1 MNRCPITYELC
12 GEQKYSAQGLKLLSP
27 KLKDLLDFPYNKGDQ
42 LKQAM
47 ARATKMSIQ
56 GVQPKLSARL
66 NVSAGIF
73 EIADQGGTFIIK
85 PQNDLYEELPENED
99 LTMRLAALAGIEI
112 PLHGMIYSKDGSRSY
127 FIKRFDRLPKKKRV
141 AVEDFAQL
149 TGQTRETKYSSSM
162 EKVAGLLDQFCT
174 FPLIEKQKLFRLTI
188 FNFLCGNEDMHLK
201 NFSLIRRNGKV
212 EISPSYDLLNTTIA
226 MSNPQEEFALTLA
239 GRKSKITKENLIDYF
254 GSERLGLTSII
265 IKKTLQEI
273 ENQKLKWYKQIQ
285 ISFLSEEMKK
295 KYVELMSLRWAR
307 IFTTIKK

>member
-42 LKQAM
+42 LKEAM

-162 EKVAGLLDQFCT
+162 EKVAGVLDQFCT

-254 GSERLGLTSII
+254 GSERLGLTPII
-265 IKKTLQEI
+265 IEKTLQEI

>member
-42 LKQAM
+42 LKEAM

-162 EKVAGLLDQFCT
+162 EKVAGVLDQFCT

-212 EISPSYDLLNTTIA
+212 EISPSYDLLNTTIT
-226 MSNPQEEFALTLA
+226 MPNPQEEFALTLA
-239 GRKSKITKENLIDYF
+239 GRKSKITKENLINYF

-265 IKKTLQEI
+265 IEKTLQEI

>member
-42 LKQAM
+42 LKEAM

-162 EKVAGLLDQFCT
+162 EKVAGVLDQFCT

-226 MSNPQEEFALTLA
+226 MPNPLEEFDITLA
-239 GRKSKITKENLIDYF
+239 VRKSKITMENLIDYF
-254 GSERLGLTSII
+254 GSERLGLTPII
-265 IKKTLQEI
+265 IEKTLQEI

>member
-42 LKQAM
+42 LKEAM

-56 GVQPKLSARL
+56 GVQPKLSVRL

-162 EKVAGLLDQFCT
+162 EKVAGVLDQFCT

-226 MSNPQEEFALTLA
+226 MPNPQEEFALTLA

-254 GSERLGLTSII
+254 GSERLGLTPII
-265 IKKTLQEI
+265 IEKTLQEI

>member
-73 EIADQGGTFIIK
+73 EIADQGGNFIIK

-162 EKVAGLLDQFCT
+162 EKVASVLDQFCT

>member
-42 LKQAM
+42 LKEAM

-66 NVSAGIF
+66 NVSVGIF

-162 EKVAGLLDQFCT
+162 EKVAGVLDQFCT

-254 GSERLGLTSII
+254 GSERLGLTPIVI
-265 IKKTLQEI
+265 EKTLQEI

>member
-1 MNRCPITYELC
+1 
-12 GEQKYSAQGLKLLSP
+12 
-27 KLKDLLDFPYNKGDQ
+27 LKDLLDFPYNKGDQ
-42 LKQAM
+42 LKEAM

-162 EKVAGLLDQFCT
+162 EKVAGVLDQFCT

-226 MSNPQEEFALTLA
+226 MPNPQEEFALTLA

>member
-73 EIADQGGTFIIK
+73 EIADQGGNFMIK

-162 EKVAGLLDQFCT
+162 EKVASVLDQFCT

-254 GSERLGLTSII
+254 GSERLGLTPIVI
-265 IKKTLQEI
+265 EKTLQEI

>member
-1 MNRCPITYELC
+1 
-12 GEQKYSAQGLKLLSP
+12 
-27 KLKDLLDFPYNKGDQ
+27 
-42 LKQAM
+42 
-47 ARATKMSIQ
+47 
-56 GVQPKLSARL
+56 LSARL

-162 EKVAGLLDQFCT
+162 EKVAGVLDQFCT

-226 MSNPQEEFALTLA
+226 MPNPQEEFALTLA

>member
-42 LKQAM
+42 LKEAM

-56 GVQPKLSARL
+56 GVQPKLSVRL

-162 EKVAGLLDQFCT
+162 EKVAGVLDQFCT

-212 EISPSYDLLNTTIA
+212 EISPSYDLLNTTIT
-226 MSNPQEEFALTLA
+226 MPNPQEEFALTLA

-265 IKKTLQEI
+265 IEKTLQEI

>member
-42 LKQAM
+42 LKEAM

-162 EKVAGLLDQFCT
+162 EKVAGVLDQFCT

-226 MSNPQEEFALTLA
+226 MPNPQEEFALTLA

-254 GSERLGLTSII
+254 GSERLGLTPIVI
-265 IKKTLQEI
+265 EKTLQEI

>member
-73 EIADQGGTFIIK
+73 EIADQGGNFIIK

-162 EKVAGLLDQFCT
+162 EKVAGVLDQFCT

-254 GSERLGLTSII
+254 GSERLGLTPII
-265 IKKTLQEI
+265 IEKTLQEI

>member
-27 KLKDLLDFPYNKGDQ
+27 KLKDLLYFPHNKGDQ
-42 LKQAM
+42 LKEAM
-47 ARATKMSIQ
+47 AGATKMSIQ

-73 EIADQGGTFIIK
+73 EIADQGGNFIIK

-162 EKVAGLLDQFCT
+162 EKVAGVLDQFCT

-239 GRKSKITKENLIDYF
+239 DRKSKITKENLIDYF
-254 GSERLGLTSII
+254 GSERLGLTPIVI
-265 IKKTLQEI
+265 EKTLQEI

>member
-73 EIADQGGTFIIK
+73 EIADQGGNFIIK

-162 EKVAGLLDQFCT
+162 EKVAGVLDQFCT

>member
-42 LKQAM
+42 LKEAM

-162 EKVAGLLDQFCT
+162 EKVAGVLDQFCT

-226 MSNPQEEFALTLA
+226 MPNPQEEFALTLA

-254 GSERLGLTSII
+254 GSERLGLTPII
-265 IKKTLQEI
+265 IEKTLQEI

>member
-42 LKQAM
+42 LKEAM

-162 EKVAGLLDQFCT
+162 EKVAGVLDQFCT

>member
-73 EIADQGGTFIIK
+73 EIADQGGNFIIK

-162 EKVAGLLDQFCT
+162 EKVAGVLDQFCT

-239 GRKSKITKENLIDYF
+239 DRKSKITKENLIDYF

>member
-42 LKQAM
+42 LKEAM

-73 EIADQGGTFIIK
+73 EIADQGGNFIIK

-162 EKVAGLLDQFCT
+162 EKVAGVLDQFCT

-226 MSNPQEEFALTLA
+226 MSNPQGEFALTLA
-239 GRKSKITKENLIDYF
+239 GRKSKITKEKLIDYF

-265 IKKTLQEI
+265 IEKTLQEI

>member
-162 EKVAGLLDQFCT
+162 EKVAGVLDQFCT

-254 GSERLGLTSII
+254 GSERLGLTPIVI
-265 IKKTLQEI
+265 EKTLQEI

>member
-42 LKQAM
+42 LKEAM

-73 EIADQGGTFIIK
+73 EIADQGGNFIIK

-162 EKVAGLLDQFCT
+162 EKVAGVLDQFCT

>member
-42 LKQAM
+42 LKEAM

-162 EKVAGLLDQFCT
+162 EKVAGVLDQFCT

-254 GSERLGLTSII
+254 GSEILGLTSII
-265 IKKTLQEI
+265 IEKTLQEI

>member
-42 LKQAM
+42 LKEAM

-162 EKVAGLLDQFCT
+162 EKVAGVLDQFCT

-226 MSNPQEEFALTLA
+226 MPNPQEEFALTLA